1 MQEKLLLDVYY
12 YIDLND
18 CHDISYIENYLK
30 VYLNVYKQN
39 YKLNVF
45 QNCNVNKAYNVKSND
60 IIKKGLIIF
69 NKMYMD
75 LKMKNIND
83 TWYIYISNGDIE
95 NIHKNV
101 FVLLINQ
108 SPFLTKS
115 LYMINKNKLDIL
127 KTYSQKTKI
136 LNSNVLKITL
146 NEIFKSEKYIN
157 YSNLLE

>member
-1 MQEKLLLDVYY
+1 MQEKLSLDVYY
-12 YIDLND
+12 YIDLNEEY
-18 CHDISYIENYLK
+18 DIQYIENYLK
-30 VYLNVYKQN
+30 VYLNVYKQD
-39 YKLNVF
+39 YKINVF
-45 QNCNVNKAYNVKSND
+45 QNFKINNRYNIKSTD
-60 IIKKGLIIF
+60 VIKKGLIIF

-75 LKMKNIND
+75 LKMKNTND

-108 SPFLTKS
+108 SPFLNKS
-115 LYMINKNKLDIL
+115 LYMINKNKLIILKNDSQQNKILSSSIL
-127 KTYSQKTKI
+127 KT
-136 LNSNVLKITL
+136 TL